1 MELCINRTYE
11 GRALTDVHTMYDW
24 LFWDIELKHNYDL
37 SAELVKPTIWHDN
50 HEFKTACRY
59 CADINQSEILLDF
72 CNDFAKLKNQL
83 IELAA
88 GYECFTYR
96 WWKDIDYYLPK
107 MNIDVGI
114 NKDTVGFSMQ
124 PHLDNSHV
132 VVQTIINLV
141 DNPSATEIYEFND
154 TTPKYQMSTDV
165 NKGVTFFNNPG
176 AVHGIRNITR
186 DRYTLYAAVTYP

>member
-1 MELCINRTYE
+1 
-11 GRALTDVHTMYDW
+11 
-24 LFWDIELKHNYDL
+24 
-37 SAELVKPTIWHDN
+37 
-50 HEFKTACRY
+50 
-59 CADINQSEILLDF
+59 
-72 CNDFAKLKNQL
+72 
-83 IELAA
+83 
-88 GYECFTYR
+88 
-96 WWKDIDYYLPK
+96 